1 MNSRS
6 SSIREMIVDRC
17 LRSKSRHTLQDIK
30 KAVNAE
36 LEARNE
42 PLVSSNHTILDDIYG
57 IANRW
62 HINLNIEKIGRY
74 TYYSYEDPDFTIY
87 KTPLTEDEVINLATT
102 LAMIK
107 RFKGIPNFE
116 WVQDFIDKS
125 QNVMTGKVVNEEVIS
140 LEENPYVRGLS
151 YLIPLYDAIIH
162 KQVIDIK
169 YRPFSSSDI
178 QDHTLHPYF
187 LKQYNNRWFLF
198 GCNDGYR
205 TLSNFALDRI
215 EGISINGRIM
225 YLDNDVCDFGEYF
238 DDMVGVT
245 KHKDAILD
253 KVQLWICK
261 DQWPYIETKPLHSS
275 QKVLERRE
283 DGSVVVELEVCQNWE
298 LDQLILLHAE
308 RIQVLEPA
316 SLRERIGNRLRAA
329 AALYGY
335 K

>member
-1 MNSRS
+1 
-6 SSIREMIVDRC
+6 
-17 LRSKSRHTLQDIK
+17 
-30 KAVNAE
+30 
-36 LEARNE
+36 
-42 PLVSSNHTILDDIYG
+42 
-57 IANRW
+57 
-62 HINLNIEKIGRY
+62 
-74 TYYSYEDPDFTIY
+74 
-87 KTPLTEDEVINLATT
+87 
-102 LAMIK
+102 
-107 RFKGIPNFE
+107 
-116 WVQDFIDKS
+116 
-125 QNVMTGKVVNEEVIS
+125 
-140 LEENPYVRGLS
+140 
-151 YLIPLYDAIIH
+151 
-162 KQVIDIK
+162 
-169 YRPFSSSDI
+169 
-178 QDHTLHPYF
+178 
-187 LKQYNNRWFLF
+187 
-198 GCNDGYR
+198 
-205 TLSNFALDRI
+205 
-215 EGISINGRIM
+215 M

-329 AALYGY
+329 AVLYGY